1 MRPATASPLHCG
13 WLCGIVSPQTL
24 GMVLVDAGAD
34 SVRASAHGSDT
45 LDIGVQVKV
54 AVVRKA
60 DALIEAGSEGG
71 ERLRLHRAPLE
82 AFSTVYSFCAALAGY
97 EGPKWHL
104 FTTKEAEDQVLSLRD
119 GNGMTVMHWAA
130 DDDSRAKLV
139 GVIAAR
145 ESGLVHAKDRNGS
158 TALHRAVMHGREAVA
173 RVLLAAGADKHAP
186 NRRGQTPLHLA
197 QEKGHAAL
205 VALLS

>member
-1 MRPATASPLHCG
+1 M
-13 WLCGIVSPQTL
+13 
-24 GMVLVDAGAD
+24 MVA
-34 SVRASAHGSDT
+34 
-45 LDIGVQVKV
+45 
-54 AVVRKA
+54 RKA
-60 DALIEAGSEGG
+60 DALIKAGGEGG
-71 ERLRLHRAPLE
+71 RRMRLHGMPLD

-173 RVLLAAGADKHAP
+173 RVLLAAGADKHAKD
-186 NRRGQTPLHLA
+186 NRGETPLQMA
-197 QEKGHAAL
+197 QGQGHAAL
-205 VALLS
+205 VAVLS